1 MTALAVAVAEDT
13 PARLRNAVATFPLSF
28 RTGSAT
34 PDVQVVGGDAGWTT
48 RVRSLIDAGC
58 RAVLVGDPVAEE
70 VHELLAAARET
81 EASVLLASVGAD
93 DPVLALMRERLA
105 ASDGSLLECRMIASR
120 SLSRSATV
128 MAMLT
133 IVEKADS
140 PVRQH
145 GAKWGDVYGLHAAGR
160 LESGRDVVLT
170 IDVSEAVR
178 PVARLRVVSSAGV
191 IEADIPLSERTRP
204 GSLRDSSADGEWHAD
219 GAYLSSSRAA
229 LGRLHEAAGGAG
241 DLSDLE
247 DFARQLPVAREL
259 QEP

>member
-1 MTALAVAVAEDT
+1 MTALTLAVAEDA
-13 PARLRNAVATFPLSF
+13 PARLRNAVATFPRSF

-34 PDVQVVGGDAGWTT
+34 ADVHLVGGDAGWTS
-48 RVRSLIDAGC
+48 RVRSLIDAGR
-58 RAVLVGDPVAEE
+58 RAVLVGDPVAED
-70 VHELLAAARET
+70 VHELLAAARELD
-81 EASVLLASVGAD
+81 ASVLLASAGAD

-133 IVEKADS
+133 IVRRADS
-140 PVRQH
+140 PMRHQD
-145 GAKWGDVYGLHAAGR
+145 AKSGDVYGLHATGR
-160 LESGRDVVLT
+160 LESGRDVVLA

-191 IEADIPLSERTRP
+191 IEADIPLSERSRP
-204 GSLRDSSADGEWHAD
+204 GSLRDSSADGEWHAN
-219 GAYLSSSRAA
+219 GAYVSSSRAVLA
-229 LGRLHEAAGGAG
+229 QLHETACGPS
-241 DLSDLE
+241 DRSDLE